1 MRTVRK
7 AVVLAAGL
15 GSRLGR
21 DTAKPLMPVAG
32 VPILRRTLANLA
44 QAGVRETVIV
54 VGHLADH
61 VRGEIGTHRDGMT
74 VRYVESD
81 AYHTTNNSYSLWLA
95 REHLD
100 QDVWLVEGDV
110 VFEAD
115 LLTAMARAEGDV
127 ISAVSP
133 FRPGMNG
140 VVVTLD
146 EDGLLDAML
155 LPAQQG
161 PELDLST
168 TYKTVNVHLL
178 GEKYLRTEFVPALDA
193 LIADGGHGAYYEL
206 VIADTVAA
214 GRFPVRGVDCRDM
227 RWYEVD
233 DLTDLSAADYLFG
246 RHEDRLEMLHGQH
259 GGYWRYDL
267 VDHCLLYN
275 LYFPPQRMIDELARE
290 FRDALVHYPVGH
302 DCLQELLGAAIRQPP
317 RRLVVAN
324 GASELIKILGSRLG
338 RVGLVVPGFNEYEAV
353 FDERDVHR
361 IALPA
366 PDFAMDVAQVAG
378 EARRAGVAAVIITS
392 PNNPTSM
399 AVPREDLVA
408 LAGTLA
414 GSGVRLVVDESFV
427 EFCARP
433 GQSLEPDLAA
443 LPNVAVIKSMSKV
456 YGIGGLRLGY
466 LLSADLEFVA
476 DIRSALPIW
485 NVNGFAESFL
495 RLLPRFQGDFAASCE
510 RVRRDRDE
518 LALLLGRLPGTAVF
532 RPDANFVMVRLPEGC
547 SARGIVRRVFAE
559 HDILL
564 KDCAGKSMPD
574 GDRYLRISCR
584 TPEENRRLAAALG
597 GILAER
603 VQPLA
608 AGAGNPLG

>member
-1 MRTVRK
+1 MRTVSK

-15 GSRLGR
+15 GSRMGSQ
-21 DTAKPLMPVAG
+21 TAKPLMPVAG
-32 VPILRRTLANLA
+32 IPILRRTLRNLA
-44 QAGVRETVIV
+44 QAGVRETVLV
-54 VGHLADH
+54 VGHLADDI
-61 VRGEIGTHRDGMT
+61 RADIGPVWDGMT
-74 VRYVESD
+74 VRYVESE
-81 AYHTTNNSYSLWLA
+81 AYRLTNNSYSLWLA

-110 VFEAD
+110 VFDAE
-115 LLTAMARAEGDV
+115 LLTALAQTEGDV
-127 ISAVSP
+127 VTAVSP
-133 FRPGMNG
+133 YRPGMNG

-146 EDGLLDAML
+146 GDGLLDAML

-178 GEKYLRTEFVPALDA
+178 GEEYLRTEFVPALDA

-206 VIADTVAA
+206 VIADTVSA
-214 GRFPVRGVDCRDM
+214 GRFPVRGVDCRHL

-233 DLTDLSAADYLFG
+233 DLTDLGAADYLFG
-246 RHEDRLEMLHGQH
+246 RHEDRLAMLQGQH

-275 LYFPPQRMIDELARE
+275 LYFPPQRMIDELTRE
-290 FRDALVHYPVGH
+290 FRNTLVHYPVGH
-302 DCLQELLGAAIRQPP
+302 GSLQELLGAAIRQPAQ
-317 RRLVVAN
+317 RLVVAN
-324 GASELIKILGSRLG
+324 GASELIKILGHRLG

-366 PDFAMDVAQVAG
+366 PDFTMDPERVAG
-378 EARRAGVAAVIITS
+378 EARRAGVAAVIVTS

-408 LAGTLA
+408 LAGALA
-414 GSGVRLVVDESFV
+414 RGGIRLVVDESFV
-427 EFCARP
+427 EFCARRD
-433 GQSLEPDLAA
+433 QSLEPDLAA

-456 YGIGGLRLGY
+456 YGVGGLRLGY

-495 RLLPRFQGDFAASCE
+495 RLLPRFQGDFAASCNQ
-510 RVRRDRDE
+510 VRRDRDE
-518 LALLLGRLPGTAVF
+518 LARLLGRLPGAAVYP
-532 RPDANFVMVRLPEGC
+532 PDANFVMVRLPEGC
-547 SARGIVRRVFAE
+547 SAREVVRRVFAE
-559 HDILL
+559 HDVLL

-584 TPEENRRLAAALG
+584 TPEENRRLVAALAAV
-597 GILAER
+597 LAEHPA
-603 VQPLA
+603 PLA